1 MEPLLSSRYFAA
13 AIAFAAMALA
23 VVAIALLWE
32 GVRTIRRR
40 RSVGRE
46 LRRLT
51 SREGTARER
60 DSLDLLKE
68 DRGAL
73 PAWLEP
79 VSAAIPRLPD
89 TQLLLEQARSPWSVG
104 TFLLLTVGFALA
116 GGAILAVFSGS
127 FLVGLAGAGIAGSIP
142 YMMVVRRRANRLA
155 AFEEQFPEVIDL
167 LARSARAGHAL
178 QAGLQEVSE
187 EAPDPCGEEFRQ
199 VFEEQ
204 RFGLPLGESL
214 LGLGDRV
221 DLVDVRMFVT
231 SVMIQKETGGNLA
244 ENLDNLSRLI
254 RARFR
259 FKRQIN
265 THSAHGRMTG
275 MVLGLAPIVAGV
287 LLYLINPDYMRLLF
301 TEDLGR
307 MLLGIGIFLQLV
319 GFYVIRRMIQI
330 EY

>member
-1 MEPLLSSRYFAA
+1 MEALLGSRFFAA

-23 VVAIALLWE
+23 VIAIAFLWE
-32 GVRTIRRR
+32 GARTIQRR

-46 LRRLT
+46 LRKLT
-51 SREGTARER
+51 GRESSRGRT

-68 DRGAL
+68 DRGEL
-73 PAWLEP
+73 PSWLEP
-79 VSAAIPRLPD
+79 LSALIPRLAD
-89 TQLLLEQARSPWSVG
+89 ARLMLEQARSPWSVG

-116 GGAILAVFSGS
+116 GGAILTVFSGS
-127 FLVGLAGAGIAGSIP
+127 VLVGLAGAAIGGSIP
-142 YMMVVRRRANRLA
+142 YTMVVRKRAKRLA

-275 MVLGLAPIVAGV
+275 MVLGLAPVVAGV
-287 LLYLINPDYMRLLF
+287 LLYLVNPDYMRLMF

-307 MLLGIGIFLQLV
+307 IRLGIGIFLQLV

>member
-1 MEPLLSSRYFAA
+1 MEALFASRFFAA
-13 AIAFAAMALA
+13 ATAFLA
-23 VVAIALLWE
+23 VVLALAAVALLWE
-32 GVRTIRRR
+32 GVRLIRRR
-40 RSVGRE
+40 RNVGKELKKLTGRE
-46 LRRLT
+46 FSSER
-51 SREGTARER
+51 R
-60 DSLDLLKE
+60 DSLGILKE
-68 DRGAL
+68 DRGEL
-73 PAWLEP
+73 PAWLDP
-79 VSAAIPRLPD
+79 IVARIPRLAD
-89 TQLLLEQARSPWSVG
+89 AQLMLEQARSNWSVG
-104 TFLLLTVGFALA
+104 TFLLLTGGFGLA
-116 GGAILAVFSGS
+116 GGALLAVFSGS
-127 FLVGLAGAGIAGSIP
+127 FLVGLAGAGMAGSIP
-142 YMMVVRRRANRLA
+142 YMLVARKRAKRMA

-214 LGLGDRV
+214 LGLGDRM

-244 ENLDNLSRLI
+244 ENLDNLSKLI

-275 MVLGLAPIVAGV
+275 MVLGLAPIVAGL
-287 LLYLINPDYMRLLF
+287 LLYLLNPEYMRLLF
-301 TEDLGR
+301 TEDMGRLMLGFG
-307 MLLGIGIFLQLV
+307 LFLQLV
-319 GFYVIRRMIQI
+319 GFYVIRRMTQI

>member
-1 MEPLLSSRYFAA
+1 METLLASQYFAA
-13 AIAFAAMALA
+13 AIAFIAMALA
-23 VVAIALLWE
+23 IVALALFWE
-32 GVRTIRRR
+32 GARTIRRR
-40 RSVGRE
+40 KSVGRE
-46 LRRLT
+46 LKKLT
-51 SREGTARER
+51 GQEYSLDRR
-60 DSLDLLKE
+60 DSSALLKE
-68 DRGAL
+68 DRGQL
-73 PAWLEP
+73 PPWLEP
-79 VSAAIPRLPD
+79 IAARVPRLGD
-89 TQLLLEQARSPWSVG
+89 AQLMLEQARSSWSVG
-104 TFLLLTVGFALA
+104 TFFLLTGGFALA
-116 GGAILAVFSGS
+116 LGTIATVFTGNG
-127 FLVGLAGAGIAGSIP
+127 LVGLAAAGLGASIP
-142 YMMVVRRRANRLA
+142 YMMVARQRAKRLA

-178 QAGLQEVSE
+178 QAGLQEVAE

-204 RFGLPLGESL
+204 RFGLQLGESL
-214 LGLGDRV
+214 LGLGDRIDV
-221 DLVDVRMFVT
+221 VDVRMFVT

-275 MVLGLAPIVAGV
+275 LVLGLAPIVAAI
-287 LLYLINPDYMRLLF
+287 LLYLLNPDYMKLLF

-307 MLLGIGIFLQLV
+307 LLLGIGLFLQLV
-319 GFYVIRRMIQI
+319 GFYVIRRMTQI

>member
-1 MEPLLSSRYFAA
+1 MDALLSSQYFAA
-13 AIAFAAMALA
+13 AIAFIAMALA
-23 VVAIALLWE
+23 IVALALFWE
-32 GVRTIRRR
+32 GARILRRR
-40 RSVGRE
+40 RNVGKE
-46 LRRLT
+46 LKKLT
-51 SREGTARER
+51 GKEFGGDRS
-60 DSLDLLKE
+60 DSLGLLKE
-68 DRGAL
+68 DRGEL
-73 PAWLEP
+73 PEWLQP
-79 VSAAIPRLPD
+79 VAARIPRLSD
-89 TQLLLEQARSPWSVG
+89 VQLALEQARSNWSVG
-104 TFLLLTVGFALA
+104 TFLLLTGGFALA
-116 GGAILAVFSGS
+116 AGALTSVFSGS
-127 FLVGLAGAGIAGSIP
+127 FLIGLAGAGAGGSIP
-142 YMMVVRRRANRLA
+142 YMMLARKRAKRMA

-275 MVLGLAPIVAGV
+275 MVLGLAPIVAGI
-287 LLYLINPDYMRLLF
+287 LLYLLNPEYMRLLF
-301 TEDLGR
+301 TEDVGRLMLGA
-307 MLLGIGIFLQLV
+307 GVFLQLV
-319 GFYVIRRMIQI
+319 GFYVIRRMTQI